1 MGTTSDHGNLNA
13 RPPIEP
19 KANAALCLAVSN
31 GQLGEVK
38 AQIEAGVDVNDTCQT
53 TTLWYNGL
61 TPLAIA
67 MKRGRTEIEAI
78 LVEAGAVN
86 TVSSAPD
93 LVVNTPTVSDSSPD
107 AGASFTLSATV
118 RNQGDGS
125 SDSTTLRYYRSTDSS
140 ISTSDT
146 EVGTDSVGGLA
157 ASGSSPESINLTA
170 PSTAGTYYYGACV
183 DAVSGESDTENNC
196 SAAVR
201 VSVTA
206 APAAGTCRVGLV
218 VRPGESCT
226 YPGTTEEFWVDS
238 SGRGRFLGFT
248 AGTAIVLR
256 NTNVNGV
263 IYTFVA
269 RKQDSGTWLVEEV
282 G

>member
-1 MGTTSDHGNLNA
+1 M
-13 RPPIEP
+13 
-19 KANAALCLAVSN
+19 
-31 GQLGEVK
+31 
-38 AQIEAGVDVNDTCQT
+38 
-53 TTLWYNGL
+53 
-61 TPLAIA
+61 
-67 MKRGRTEIEAI
+67 
-78 LVEAGAVN
+78 
-86 TVSSAPD
+86 
-93 LVVNTPTVSDSSPD
+93 VNTPTVSDSSPD

-183 DAVSGESDTENNC
+183 DAVSGESDTGNNC

-206 APAAGTCRVGLV
+206 APAAGTTPYPTAAATTAGDPGLAAGRLGSVGARRGAPEPLGSGLPAALPGF
-218 VRPGESCT
+218 RPG
-226 YPGTTEEFWVDS
+226 
-238 SGRGRFLGFT
+238 LG
-248 AGTAIVLR
+248 APL
-256 NTNVNGV
+256 
-263 IYTFVA
+263 
-269 RKQDSGTWLVEEV
+269 
-282 G
+282 